1 MNQIA
6 INPQT
11 GELAELVGSEW
22 KPLDKSRV
30 ATDASGNVAVF
41 DGSQWKQIG
50 ARPGPTKAAAATQ
63 EQGQAQYLRSQNV
76 PAAFQTPQRIDPN
89 ATGDTLRENPSD
101 LLTRGLGALGN
112 YLDTAMLGGSD
123 EALAGVYAAGA
134 MAPGGR
140 TPGGA
145 FEQELARLEQ
155 QRRDYQ
161 ALNTP
166 EGAVAT
172 GAGVVLNPMNVM
184 GGEFVAAGRNAAA
197 RAGRSAAL
205 GSGIGATAGGLGA
218 EGGIPERA
226 MGAGFGAGFG
236 ALAGG
241 AAQPGLELLGFGA
254 RKGTEAGRAIYET
267 LKNQA
272 AASKNPAGQADKL
285 IAQAFMRDNMLTGL
299 PQRQPLPGQGL
310 VNLGGENVTALGR
323 GATVAPG
330 PTRQRAAEFF
340 GEQSMGA
347 PDRAADALKGLTD
360 LGYYGTAET
369 LDATRKVAAEPLY
382 KVAYAKPAVEVWTPR
397 VSELMKRPS
406 MKSAYAR
413 AQRIAAEEGR
423 DPKELGLDFNEAGD
437 PTFLADADASG
448 KIPSTQTLDYVKR
461 GLDDVVE
468 QFRDSTTGKL
478 VLDTEGRA
486 INNTRAEF
494 VGILKEG
501 NPDYAKALESWG
513 GPSHALDMLQY
524 GRDIYKARGNPA
536 DVLRRFSD
544 MPPTDKEMA
553 RVGFVRDAIADLGNT
568 GDSGS
573 VYLKLMGNQNK
584 RVVLEALFPDYQ
596 SFRKFADQMQAEKAM
611 LATNRTVMGGSP
623 TARIQADNADM
634 ALQGASDVLNWA
646 QAIKSGNPL
655 QIFGLALDKAQ
666 NLQRGMTE
674 PVATEVGKRL
684 FEGGPEAM
692 SQYVRALLNRQVP
705 APIQALSSGWLRN
718 TPLIG
723 PLGQAAGAIGSALA
737 PQPVIVPPGPLGA
750 R

>member
-1 MNQIA
+1 MADIR

-11 GELAELVGSEW
+11 GEVIELKNGHWSAVPRSRLATNSKGELAV
-22 KPLDKSRV
+22 LDGGAWQIAGRV
-30 ATDASGNVAVF
+30 
-41 DGSQWKQIG
+41 
-50 ARPGPTKAAAATQ
+50 GPTKEAAATQ
-63 EQGQAQYLRSQNV
+63 EQRQASYLRSQNV
-76 PAAFQTPQRIDPN
+76 PDVFSMPAIRPGLPR
-89 ATGDTLRENPSD
+89 DTLAEIRNTP
-101 LLTRGLGALGN
+101 
-112 YLDTAMLGGSD
+112 LDQFTGTAQQVADTMLLGGGN
-123 EALAGVYAAGA
+123 ELMAALRSVPA
-134 MAPGGR
+134 MMPGGESPADAFNR
-140 TPGGA
+140 NLQRYDTNQQDFQFMNPGLSA
-145 FEQELARLEQ
+145 A
-155 QRRDYQ
+155 
-161 ALNTP
+161 
-166 EGAVAT
+166 AT
-172 GAGVVLNPMNVM
+172 TAGVVLNPLNLL
-184 GGEFVAAGRNAAA
+184 GGEAISMGRTAAGRARQAAKYGGA
-197 RAGRSAAL
+197 IGGTSGFL
-205 GSGIGATAGGLGA
+205 GTKGDVGDRLIGAGVGAGGGATLGA
-218 EGGIPERA
+218 V
-226 MGAGFGAGFG
+226 
-236 ALAGG
+236 
-241 AAQPGLELLGFGA
+241 AQPGMELLGFGA
-254 RKGTEAGRAIYET
+254 RKGAEAGRAVYET

-272 AASKNPAGQADKL
+272 AASKNPAQQADKL
-285 IAQAFMRDNMLTGL
+285 IAQAFMRDNMLSGL

-310 VNLGGENVTALGR
+310 VNMGGENVTALGR

-330 PTRQRAAEFF
+330 PSRQRAAEFF
-340 GEQSMGA
+340 GEQSAGA

-369 LDATRKVAAEPLY
+369 LDLTRKTAAKPLY
-382 KVAYAKPAVEVWTPR
+382 DVAYAKPSVETWTPR
-397 VSELMKRPS
+397 IAELMKRPS

-437 PTFLADADASG
+437 PVFLAGADKAG
-448 KIPSTQTLDYVKR
+448 KIPSTQTMDYIKR

-468 QFRDSTTGKL
+468 QFRDKTTGKL

-494 VGILKEG
+494 LGILKEG

-536 DVLRRFSD
+536 DVLKRFSE
-544 MPPTDKEMA
+544 MSPVDKEMA

-584 RVVLEALFPDYQ
+584 RAVLEALFPDYP

-611 LATNRTVMGGSP
+611 LGTNRTVMGGSP

-634 ALQGASDVLNWA
+634 ALQGASDVLNWT

-674 PVATEVGKRL
+674 PVATEVGNRL
-684 FEGGPEAM
+684 FQNDPRVIM
-692 SQYVRALLNRQVP
+692 QYAAGLLNQNVP
-705 APIQALSSGWLRN
+705 APIQSLGRGWLRN
-718 TPLIG
+718 TPIAPL
-723 PLGQAAGAIGSALA
+723 LGQGSGLGGAAIATPA
-737 PQPVIVPPGPLGA
+737 PVLPQ